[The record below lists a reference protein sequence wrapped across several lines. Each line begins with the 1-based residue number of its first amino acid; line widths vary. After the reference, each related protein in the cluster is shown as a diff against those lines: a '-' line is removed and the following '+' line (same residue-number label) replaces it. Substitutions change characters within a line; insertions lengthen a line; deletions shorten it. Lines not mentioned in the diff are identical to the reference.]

1 MLNRQMEG
9 AEGAEPN
16 ELDTE
21 LMLRVRRGDEC
32 AMRTLMTRHKDGVY
46 AMACRMLSCSTEAED
61 LTQRTFIRVWKAAGS
76 YEPTAKFTTWLFTI
90 LKNLVFNEM
99 RRQSRKPVSSLDES
113 EQQGYRTAQEG
124 EVSPVDA
131 LRQKELEEIVE
142 KALRALPPKARMA
155 MELRCAQQM
164 NYEEIG
170 EVLDLSL
177 PAVKSLL
184 FRARQC
190 LKESLAE
197 YL

>member
-1 MLNRQMEG
+1 MEG
-9 AEGAEPN
+9 AQDAEPD

-21 LMLRVRRGDEC
+21 LMLRVRCGDER

-46 AMACRMLSCSTEAED
+46 AMACRMLSCNAEAED
-61 LTQRTFIRVWKAAGS
+61 LTQRTFIRVWKAASS

-99 RRQSRKPVSSLDES
+99 RRQSRKPVSSLEER
-113 EQQGYRTAQEG
+113 EQQGYCAAQEG
-124 EVSPVDA
+124 HSSPDDA

-142 KALRALPPKARMA
+142 KALKALPPKARMA
-155 MELRCAQQM
+155 MELRRVHQM

-170 EVLDLSL
+170 AVLDMSL

-184 FRARQC
+184 FRSRQC

>member
-1 MLNRQMEG
+1 MEG
-9 AEGAEPN
+9 AQNAEPD

-46 AMACRMLSCSTEAED
+46 AMACRMLSCSAEAED
-61 LTQRTFIRVWKAAGS
+61 LTQRTFIRVWKAAAS

-99 RRQSRKPVSSLDES
+99 RRQSRKPVSSLEER
-113 EQQGYRTAQEG
+113 EQQGYCPAQEG
-124 EVSPVDA
+124 HISPADA

-142 KALRALPPKARMA
+142 KALKALPPKARMA
-155 MELRCAQQM
+155 MELRRVHQM

-170 EVLDLSL
+170 AVLDLSL

-184 FRARQC
+184 FRARQF